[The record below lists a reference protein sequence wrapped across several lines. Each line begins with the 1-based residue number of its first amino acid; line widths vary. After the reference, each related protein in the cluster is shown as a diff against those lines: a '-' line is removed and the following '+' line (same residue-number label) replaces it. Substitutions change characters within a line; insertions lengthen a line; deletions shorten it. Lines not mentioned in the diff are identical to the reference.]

1 VGYLDEVNRI
11 AIEEIMPK
19 MLEQVFKGSPVLD
32 FLKRNDLSSVYACA
46 ERYGYKSP
54 YGPRPYMS
62 EKGWK

>member
-1 VGYLDEVNRI
+1 
-11 AIEEIMPK
+11 MPK